1 MKEQPLRDGQ
11 SVESVTVSP
20 DPFFTPIPSK
30 LQGSWGLSLYV
41 PYRGL
46 WTQSTYV
53 WGTRDPEQ
61 PCLSPLTIQLHCV
74 EGLIPKLQL
83 CEDDGVV
90 LEVSA
95 QHPIIQHA
103 NS

>member
-11 SVESVTVSP
+11 SVESGTVSP
-20 DPFFTPIPSK
+20 GPFFSPIHSK
-30 LQGSWGLSLYV
+30 YQGTWGLSLYV
-41 PYRGL
+41 PYWGL
-46 WTQSTYV
+46 WTCV

-61 PCLSPLTIQLHCV
+61 PCLSPLTVQLHCV

-95 QHPIIQHA
+95 QHPIIQYT